1 MGICVSASFSIFV
14 GAFSFS
20 VRIRLHLEHD
30 PPNGQAHLAIDSSV
44 DAAPSRWLLRVIRR
58 NLLYQF
64 GFEFDRYIVA
74 DDKSAGFRK
83 GVPNQSKVLPIEFG
97 RGSVDGPDVARG

>member
-1 MGICVSASFSIFV
+1 MGICVSASFSICV

-20 VRIRLHLEHD
+20 VWIRLDLEHN

-44 DAAPSRWLLRVIRR
+44 DAAPSRWLLRAVRR
-58 NLLYQF
+58 SLLYQF
-64 GFEFDRYIVA
+64 GFECDRYIVA

-83 GVPNQSKVLPIEFG
+83 CVPNQSKVLPIDFR
-97 RGSVDGPDVARG
+97 RG